1 MYSSACFNEPTIFKD
16 QNLIQSIFGIQ
27 GIFLEK
33 NSSLKL
39 EGKISLSHN
48 IHISGTCSIKNGSAL
63 KTGCVIENV
72 NIGTGNN
79 IREYSII
86 KNSRCGDN
94 NVIGPFCFIRDQT
107 SIENSCIVGSHVEVA
122 RSSLSSQV
130 RVSHQAFIGDASI
143 RNNVIIGAGV
153 VFCNFNGE
161 SRQQSTIGENVL
173 IGSGSM
179 IISPITIGSN
189 SKVAAGSVV
198 TKNINDDELYLQ
210 HR

>member
-1 MYSSACFNEPTIFKD
+1 MHSTIFFNKPTIFKD
-16 QNLIQSIFGIQ
+16 HKIIQSKFGVQDIY
-27 GIFLEK
+27 LEE

-39 EGKISLSHN
+39 EGKITLSNN
-48 IHISGTCSIKNGSAL
+48 IHISGTCCINNGSSL

-72 NIGTGNN
+72 NIGKGNN

-86 KNSRCGDN
+86 KNSNCGDN

-122 RSSLSSQV
+122 RSVLLSQV

-143 RNNVIIGAGV
+143 RQNVIIGAGV
-153 VFCNFNGE
+153 VFCNFDGKN
-161 SRQQSTIGENVL
+161 RQQSTIGKNVL

-179 IISPITIGSN
+179 IISPISIGSN
-189 SKVAAGSVV
+189 SRVAAGSVV
-198 TKNINDDELYLQ
+198 TKNIKENELYLQ

>member
-1 MYSSACFNEPTIFKD
+1 M
-16 QNLIQSIFGIQ
+16 
-27 GIFLEK
+27 
-33 NSSLKL
+33 
-39 EGKISLSHN
+39 
-48 IHISGTCSIKNGSAL
+48 
-63 KTGCVIENV
+63 
-72 NIGTGNN
+72 
-79 IREYSII
+79 
-86 KNSRCGDN
+86 
-94 NVIGPFCFIRDQT
+94 
-107 SIENSCIVGSHVEVA
+107 
-122 RSSLSSQV
+122 

-161 SRQQSTIGENVL
+161 SRQQSKIGENVL

-179 IISPITIGSN
+179 IISPISIGSN